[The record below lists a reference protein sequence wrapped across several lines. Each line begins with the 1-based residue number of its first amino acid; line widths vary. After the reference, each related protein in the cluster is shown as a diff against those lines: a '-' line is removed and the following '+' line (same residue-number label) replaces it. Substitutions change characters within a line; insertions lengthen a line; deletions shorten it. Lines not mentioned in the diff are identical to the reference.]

1 MSSSNFDGLRVLA
14 LESRHGK
21 ELAKLIASYGGQPT
35 VVPALREVP
44 LESSETQTFS
54 AGLIGGQFHIVG
66 FPARLCGRLLITTV
80 PHAYSPPPPCAALPK
95 KPEVAL
101 GPEPRP

>member
-44 LESSETQTFS
+44 LASSETQTFS
-54 AGLIGGQFHIVG
+54 AGLIGGQFHMVVFLTG
-66 FPARLCGRLLITTV
+66 SGARALITIV
-80 PHAYSPPPPCAALPK
+80 
-95 KPEVAL
+95 
-101 GPEPRP
+101 